1 MRWALLWAF
10 LGLAACGLMRER
22 EVIDPSAVRG
32 VARVGRRLSLPTQ
45 TVATIQLE
53 DMSTEPSPQLVG
65 EQRLVGVRAI
75 PFQFSVHFDAAT
87 IDPRHTYRVL
97 ARVIARDQ
105 LVYMGDP
112 LWVRPVVTVGDPQL
126 AEMIL
131 RPVDTAGAAPA
142 AFRGIAWGG
151 GPTDGI
157 VRASGPS
164 GNGGLE
170 IYRSRLNELPPFLD
184 VPVEDETYSFAGGRC
199 FAGQL
204 RIQGE
209 DSFTTLLDTMTIRYG
224 KPDEPRRDVFVW
236 RWPKDGIEVTLAHA
250 AKWQHTTVTM
260 TNTSIAAARALQAV
274 SAVR

>member
-1 MRWALLWAF
+1 MRWALLCAF

-32 VARVGRRLSLPTQ
+32 MARVGRRMSLPPQ

-53 DMSTEPSPQLVG
+53 DTSIEPTPQLVG
-65 EQRLVGVRAI
+65 EQRIVGVRAV

-87 IDPRHTYRVL
+87 IDPRRTYRVL
-97 ARVIARDQ
+97 GRVITRDE
-105 LVYMGDP
+105 LVYMADP
-112 LWVRPVVTVGDPQL
+112 LWVHPIIGDPL
-126 AEMIL
+126 LKEMIL
-131 RPVDTAGAAPA
+131 RPVDTTGAAPA
-142 AFRGIAWGG
+142 AFRGIAWGS
-151 GPTDGI
+151 GPPDTI

-170 IYRSRLNELPPFLD
+170 IYRSRLSELPPFLD

-209 DSFTTLLDTMTIRYG
+209 DSFTTLLDTMTRRYG

-236 RWPKDGIEVTLAHA
+236 RWPKDDIEVTLAHA

-260 TNTSIAAARALQAV
+260 TNTSIAAARALQAA
-274 SAVR
+274 SAIR

>member
-1 MRWALLWAF
+1 MRWALLCAF
-10 LGLAACGLMRER
+10 LGLAACGVMRER

-32 VARVGRRLSLPTQ
+32 VARVGRRLSLPPQ
-45 TVATIQLE
+45 TIATIQLE
-53 DMSTEPSPQLVG
+53 DMSSEPSPQLVG
-65 EQRLVGVRAI
+65 QQRIVGVRAV
-75 PFQFSVHFDAAT
+75 PFPFSVHFEAAT
-87 IDPRHTYRVL
+87 IDSRHTYRVL
-97 ARVIARDQ
+97 GRVITRDQ
-105 LVYMGDP
+105 LVYMADP
-112 LWVRPVVTVGDPQL
+112 LWVRPTVGDPQL

-131 RPVDTAGAAPA
+131 RPVDTVGAAPA

-151 GPTDGI
+151 GPTDTI

-164 GNGGLE
+164 GGGLLE
-170 IYRSRLNELPPFLD
+170 IYRSRLSELPPFLD

-209 DSFTTLLDTMTIRYG
+209 DSFTTLLDTMTRRYG
-224 KPDEPRRDVFVW
+224 TPDEPRRDVFVW

-260 TNTSIAAARALQAV
+260 TNTSIAAARAVQAV
-274 SAVR
+274 SAAR